1 MKAIQGGESKI
12 DSIHPKY
19 IASCFVLVFGLDYSK
34 SLTAQHNCGLPLID
48 YITTQQAPESK
59 RQRIKQ
65 LTQKF
70 SSQKGASE
78 LYRQIVWLFSSKNIY
93 RDFLFC
99 WRQYKKKGRDWES
112 NEPLRDRDSTGKKVT
127 PHSVDQTLRDMD
139 RRTPGYFKVFN
150 HSFQVSNYSLD

>member
-1 MKAIQGGESKI
+1 MKLRL
-12 DSIHPKY
+12 
-19 IASCFVLVFGLDYSK
+19 IASILSTSLLALFCFSGLTT
-34 SLTAQHNCGLPLID
+34 LTAQHNCGLPLID

-70 SSQKGASE
+70 SSQKEVSE
-78 LYRQIVWLFSSKNIY
+78 LYRQIVRLFSSKNIY

-99 WRQYKKKGRDWES
+99 WRQYKKKGRDRKS

-127 PHSVDQTLRDMD
+127 PDSVDQTLRDMD
-139 RRTPGYFKVFN
+139 RRTPGYFKVFKY
-150 HSFQVSNYSLD
+150 SFQVSNYSLD